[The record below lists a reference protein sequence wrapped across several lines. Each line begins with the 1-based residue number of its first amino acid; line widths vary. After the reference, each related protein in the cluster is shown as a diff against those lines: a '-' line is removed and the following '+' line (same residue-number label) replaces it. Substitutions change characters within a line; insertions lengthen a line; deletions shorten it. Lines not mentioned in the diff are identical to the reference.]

1 MPKPPVTV
9 CHYMHWLQENGGHC
23 KTGIG
28 IDEAIGMVP
37 KIRMIAANG
46 KAVNYVGDQKDEL
59 TPSMVAYFDR
69 RLGVISPFSAGGR
82 N

>member
-1 MPKPPVTV
+1 MTTPVTV
-9 CHYMHWLQENGGHC
+9 CRYMHWLRDIGGSC
-23 KTGIG
+23 STGIG
-28 IDEAIGMVP
+28 IDEAIGMVTS
-37 KIRMIAANG
+37 IRLRAPDG
-46 KAVNYVGDQKDEL
+46 KAMNYVGEQTDEL